1 VSDRNQERFEL
12 LYRQHFRAVLRY
24 ALARLEP
31 ERAKDVTAE
40 TFLIAWRRLEDI
52 PGEPAAWL
60 FGVARKVISGELRA
74 DGRRDALT
82 ARLAAARGPDGGP
95 ADPADQVAQRDS
107 ALAALARLGEFDRE
121 VLKLV
126 AWDGL
131 SARLAAE
138 VLGVSQLNFAVRLHR
153 ARRRLAA
160 ELAAPDAATP
170 PRPRRDMPGS
180 QRTAVPPRPVRTP
193 ERHPD
198 VRSHQA

>member
-1 VSDRNQERFEL
+1 VHDSNQERFEL

-40 TFLIAWRRLEDI
+40 TFLIAWRRLGDV
-52 PGEPAAWL
+52 PSEPAAWL
-60 FGVARKVISGELRA
+60 FGVARKVIASQLRA
-74 DGRRDALT
+74 DNRRDALT
-82 ARLAAARGPDGGP
+82 ARLAVARFRDDGP

-107 ALAALARLGEFDRE
+107 ALAALARLGESDRE
-121 VLKLV
+121 VLKLI

-131 SARLAAE
+131 SARMAAE
-138 VLGVSQLNFAVRLHR
+138 VLGISQLNFAVRLHR

-160 ELAAPDAATP
+160 ELTALDAATRR
-170 PRPRRDMPGS
+170 RPRRGMPVS
-180 QRTAVPPRPVRTP
+180 QRTAVPQMPVQTP
-193 ERHPD
+193 ERHAD